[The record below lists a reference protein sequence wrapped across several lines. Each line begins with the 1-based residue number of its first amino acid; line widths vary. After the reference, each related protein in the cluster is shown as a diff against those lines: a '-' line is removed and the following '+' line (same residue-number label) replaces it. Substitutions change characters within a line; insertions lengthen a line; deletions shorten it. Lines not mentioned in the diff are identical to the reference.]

1 MTDLLEVSKLVEL
14 RAKTDRDLVR
24 ILASTLELGIRFAS
38 PCLGSD
44 GPLRARAER
53 IYANAEALVPT
64 IEDAAQR
71 RQLQNKLAQLRELL
85 YTETRAQA
93 VTSTVS

>member
-1 MTDLLEVSKLVEL
+1 MTVISKLSKLAEL
-14 RAKTDRDLVR
+14 RARTDRDLVR

-38 PCLGSD
+38 PFLGSD

-71 RQLQNKLAQLRELL
+71 RRLENKLAQLREFL

-93 VTSTVS
+93 VTSTVP